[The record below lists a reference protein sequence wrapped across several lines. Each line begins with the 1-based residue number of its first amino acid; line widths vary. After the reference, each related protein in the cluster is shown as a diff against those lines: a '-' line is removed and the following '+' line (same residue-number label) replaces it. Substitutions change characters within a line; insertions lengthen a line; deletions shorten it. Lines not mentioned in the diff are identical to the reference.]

1 MRRPGFFVV
10 GAPKCGT
17 SALTH
22 YLNRHP
28 EIFMPEGRDPTYFGS
43 DLYKETP
50 PDLSAYLSFF
60 ERAGGAKRVGETSVW
75 YLYSRRAAAEIQAF
89 DPDARIIIM
98 VRNPVDKMYSH
109 HSQLVY
115 SGNEDIEDFEA
126 ALEAEPYRLKGL
138 RIPPTNHRPEGLL
151 YREAARFAGQVERY
165 LNVFGWERVHVVVYD
180 DFQND
185 APATYRRVLEFLGV
199 SPDFEP
205 GFTVVNPNK
214 RTRSKALRSFLQE
227 PPETMR
233 SLTRSALPGPVRYR
247 VKEVARHLNTRYEP
261 RPPMDPELGRRLR
274 REFALEVEG
283 LGGLLGRD
291 LSHWSED

>member
-1 MRRPGFFVV
+1 MRRPDFFIV

-22 YLNRHP
+22 CLNQHP
-28 EIFMPEGRDPTYFGS
+28 EIFMPAGRDPTYFGS
-43 DLYKETP
+43 DLYKENSP
-50 PDLSAYLSFF
+50 SLSDYLSFF
-60 ERAGGAKRVGETSVW
+60 ERAGGSRRVGETSVW

-89 DPDARIIIM
+89 DPGARIIIM

-115 SGNEDIEDFEA
+115 SGNEDIVDFKA
-126 ALEAEPYRLKGL
+126 ALEAEPYRREGL
-138 RIPPTNHRPEGLL
+138 RMPPTNHRPEGLL
-151 YREAARFAGQVERY
+151 YRDAARLAGQVERY
-165 LNVFGWERVHVVVYD
+165 LNVFGREGVHVVVYD
-180 DFQND
+180 DFYDD

-205 GFTVVNPNK
+205 GFAVVNPNK

-233 SLTRSALPGPVRYR
+233 SMTKSVLPGPVRYK
-247 VKEVARHLNTRYEP
+247 VKELARRLNTRYEP

-274 REFALEVEG
+274 REFALEVES
-283 LGGLLGRD
+283 LGGLLDRD

>member
-1 MRRPGFFVV
+1 LSRPDFFIV

-22 YLNRHP
+22 CLNQHP

-43 DLYKETP
+43 DLYKENP
-50 PDLSAYLSFF
+50 PSLSDYLSFF
-60 ERAGGAKRVGETSVW
+60 ERAGSARRVGETSVW
-75 YLYSRRAAAEIQAF
+75 YLYSKRAAAEIEAF

-98 VRNPVDKMYSH
+98 LRNPVDKMYSH

-115 SGNEDIEDFEA
+115 SGNEDIENFEA
-126 ALEAEPYRLKGL
+126 ALGAEPYRREGL
-138 RIPPTNHRPEGLL
+138 RIPQTNHRPEGLL

-165 LNVFGWERVHVVVYD
+165 LNVFGRERLHVVVYG
-180 DFQND
+180 DFHHD
-185 APATYRRVLEFLGV
+185 APATYRRILEFLGV

-205 GFTVVNPNK
+205 RFTVVNPNK
-214 RTRSKALRSFLQE
+214 YTRSKALRSFLQE

-233 SLTRSALPGPVRYR
+233 SLTRSVLPGLVRYR
-247 VKEVARHLNTRYEP
+247 VKEVARRFNTRYEP

-274 REFALEVEG
+274 REFAPEVER
-283 LGGLLGRD
+283 LGGLLDRD